1 MSLRNRSILF
11 PSLAAAVCLLA
22 VSCLADSQAR
32 IVRLS
37 DVQGDVQIDRA
48 TGQGYEKAF
57 ANFPVTQDVKLK
69 TRADGRAEVEFE
81 DGSTLRL
88 APLTE
93 VEFPALSLRD
103 SGGKLS
109 TIDIKHGIAYF
120 NYQGKKEDEFTVN
133 FFKQHIALSDQ
144 SHFRVFAATDGSMVS
159 VFSGSLKVD
168 GPNGEVA
175 LEKKRSA
182 SFLPDV
188 DQPKLAKNVPELE
201 FDDWDKSQQQ
211 YHDRYMA
218 KSYNDYSPFAYGV
231 SDLNYYGNFVSI
243 PGYGMGWQPYFAGAG
258 WDPYMNG
265 AWTFY
270 PGVGYTWVSAYPW
283 GWTPYHYGSWVNTP
297 SGWAWIPGGSW
308 AGFGRTPVLTGV
320 SRGTLPQVPTSG
332 GGRTL
337 VVNRGPVSTMSNAR
351 SNKIVIA
358 NNSAGLGVARGSLR
372 SPAQLSQRVAE
383 KGAVSTNVRNTPI
396 TRPGYPSSAATG
408 QSAGAYGRPMSSP
421 STMSSPS
428 SRTMSAPS
436 SSGTGRGMGGSAP
449 ARSAPSGSPRR

>member
-1 MSLRNRSILF
+1 
-11 PSLAAAVCLLA
+11 
-22 VSCLADSQAR
+22 
-32 IVRLS
+32 
-37 DVQGDVQIDRA
+37 
-48 TGQGYEKAF
+48 
-57 ANFPVTQDVKLK
+57 
-69 TRADGRAEVEFE
+69 
-81 DGSTLRL
+81 
-88 APLTE
+88 
-93 VEFPALSLRD
+93 
-103 SGGKLS
+103 
-109 TIDIKHGIAYF
+109 
-120 NYQGKKEDEFTVN
+120 
-133 FFKQHIALSDQ
+133 
-144 SHFRVFAATDGSMVS
+144 
-159 VFSGSLKVD
+159 
-168 GPNGEVA
+168 
-175 LEKKRSA
+175 
-182 SFLPDV
+182 
-188 DQPKLAKNVPELE
+188 
-201 FDDWDKSQQQ
+201 
-211 YHDRYMA
+211 MA

-396 TRPGYPSSAATG
+396 TRPSYPSSVATG
-408 QSAGAYGRPMSSP
+408 QPAGVYGRPMSSP

-436 SSGTGRGMGGSAP
+436 SSGMGRGMGGSAP